1 MEQDNKDKNQ
11 EVQQPLENADQPQ
24 PAVVHKREKALM
36 AALLVFTL
44 VIGGVAALG
53 LLMIEPP
60 KEITQGQ
67 ADCEQVRVAGKL
79 PGRVAKFFVKEGDYV
94 HQGDTLVMISSKTAD
109 AALYKAKSA
118 QRVAAS
124 SAQKVE
130 KGTRE
135 EIKSGANSVVE
146 QAKAAQEIARK
157 TYQRIENLYQ
167 EGVMTEQK
175 RDEAKTGWEAAK
187 YTERAWHKMV
197 HRRKIKWH
205 RAVWKKWRA
214 LR

>member
-11 EVQQPLENADQPQ
+11 AVQQPLENADQPQ

-135 EIKSGANSVVE
+135 EIKSGANSVVNKP
-146 QAKAAQEIARK
+146 QPLRK
-157 TYQRIENLYQ
+157 
-167 EGVMTEQK
+167 
-175 RDEAKTGWEAAK
+175 
-187 YTERAWHKMV
+187 
-197 HRRKIKWH
+197 
-205 RAVWKKWRA
+205 
-214 LR
+214 